1 MAALRTVFILSL
13 AVLAGAC
20 AQAPVQVV
28 EQPAALPAPVPL
40 VNSSGLVIGTLSY
53 RYVEA
58 GTSEEGPRWVVHVKR
73 VDDPSQD
80 YALPVDV
87 DAKSRS
93 GVFTGALPAGVYAL
107 SEASSSHAR
116 YAPSGAAVFEVQAG
130 QVRDA
135 GHYAL
140 NPVGGL

>member
-1 MAALRTVFILSL
+1 MAASRSVVILAL
-13 AVLAGAC
+13 AALTGAC
-20 AQAPVQVV
+20 ARAPVV
-28 EQPAALPAPVPL
+28 ETPAAPAPLPIVD
-40 VNSSGLVIGTLSY
+40 SSGLVIGTLSY

-58 GTSEEGPRWVVHVKR
+58 GQDEEGPRWVVHVRR
-73 VDDPSQD
+73 VDNPAQD
-80 YALPVDV
+80 YALPVEV
-87 DAKSRS
+87 DEESRS

-107 SEASSSHAR
+107 SEANSARAR
-116 YAPSGAAVFEVQAG
+116 YAPSGSAVFEVRAG

>member
-1 MAALRTVFILSL
+1 MAAMRTVVILAL
-13 AVLAGAC
+13 AALAGAC
-20 AQAPVQVV
+20 AQAPVV
-28 EQPAALPAPVPL
+28 EPSVAPPAPLPL

-73 VDDPSQD
+73 VDDPAQD

-87 DAKSRS
+87 DATTRS

-107 SEASSSHAR
+107 SEASSSRAR

>member
-13 AVLAGAC
+13 AALAGAC
-20 AQAPVQVV
+20 AQAPVV
-28 EQPAALPAPVPL
+28 EQSLAPPAPLPL

-58 GTSEEGPRWVVHVKR
+58 GTREEGPRWVVHVKR
-73 VDDPSQD
+73 VDDPAQD

>member
-1 MAALRTVFILSL
+1 MAALRTVVILSL
-13 AVLAGAC
+13 TALAAAC
-20 AQAPVQVV
+20 AQAPIA
-28 EQPAALPAPVPL
+28 EPSAALPAPLPL

-53 RYVEA
+53 QYVEA
-58 GTSEEGPRWVVHVKR
+58 GTSEEGPRWVVHVR
-73 VDDPSQD
+73 RMDDPAQD

-87 DAKSRS
+87 DEKSRS

-107 SEASSSHAR
+107 SEASSMHAR